1 MTMAATHLKVDT
13 DGDVY
18 VIHVQNSIVTT
29 TETFEFA
36 AELSRIDDGSRKIVL
51 DFSKV
56 QWISAATIGTLI
68 SAAKKRKGRAPQLRL
83 SNLGDV
89 LRDIFNIL
97 NLAKVFTICTDEREA
112 VESLQGQART
122 VCQDCKGTGEYIGL
136 NVREPCQTCD
146 GHGSVPSSSLV
157 SNFT

>member
-1 MTMAATHLKVDT
+1 MAATHLKVDRV
-13 DGDVY
+13 GDVY
-18 VIHVQNSIVTT
+18 VIQLQNRKIRSTDA
-29 TETFEFA
+29 FGFA
-36 AELSRIDDGSRKIVL
+36 DELSRIDDGSQKIVL
-51 DFSKV
+51 NFSKV
-56 QWISAATIGTLI
+56 QWISAEIIGALI

-122 VCQDCKGTGEYIGL
+122 VCRDCKGTGEYIGL

-157 SNFT
+157 SNFN